1 MLTSLLIAASS
12 TTTTTVPAF
21 PEINPLRIPVI
32 ASAMRTLAG
41 VMLAIALAA
50 LVVAVVGMVRADRRG
65 EWYRPPWT
73 TRVSGTGGA
82 IGGLSVFPAWAGG
95 GWHASPLITLTRWA
109 AIVAAGW
116 LAAAGVTVLVRGGL
130 QNRRGSTVR
139 YRSW

>member
-1 MLTSLLIAASS
+1 MLSSLLIAASS

-21 PEINPLRIPVI
+21 PEINPIRIPVI

-65 EWYRPPWT
+65 DWYRPPWT
-73 TRVSGTGGA
+73 TWVSGTGGA

-95 GWHASPLITLTRWA
+95 GWHASPAITLTRWA
-109 AIVAAGW
+109 AIGGAGW
-116 LAAAGVTVLVRGGL
+116 LAVMGVALLVRNRL
-130 QNRRGSTVR
+130 QARRASTVQ
-139 YRSW
+139 YRSG

>member
-1 MLTSLLIAASS
+1 MLSSLLAVSS

-21 PEINPLRIPVI
+21 PEINPIRIPVI

-50 LVVAVVGMVRADRRG
+50 LVVAVVGMVRADWRG
-65 EWYRPPWT
+65 DWYRPAWT
-73 TRVSGTGGA
+73 TWVSGTGGA

-95 GWHASPLITLTRWA
+95 GWHASPLITLTRWGA
-109 AIVAAGW
+109 VVAAGW
-116 LAAAGVTVLVRGGL
+116 LAAAGVALVVRWLGG
-130 QNRRGSTVR
+130 RRASTVR